1 MGSRTRVPLGGK
13 EIWKTAVKCLVLH
26 LHQSLFPDPNLRV
39 IWQQKTAA
47 SAQMPKPIS
56 SWKSAVSQPSTGSK
70 ITLHKC
76 CLTGSRHRHP
86 CHFLKVS
93 YSWNFLLG
101 NRKGQVL
108 SHTEFLPRTSYGPQ
122 RGPRFTSFSHDDFIQ
137 GGRPGD
143 LLLKDSVPGPST
155 HTGFCKASY
164 FYNNTTSPYLT
175 LCVALMFLVTRFR
188 AQAIG

>member
-1 MGSRTRVPLGGK
+1 MLGPPSPPVLIPGSK
-13 EIWKTAVKCLVLH
+13 SACHMAAE
-26 LHQSLFPDPNLRV
+26 
-39 IWQQKTAA
+39 KTAA